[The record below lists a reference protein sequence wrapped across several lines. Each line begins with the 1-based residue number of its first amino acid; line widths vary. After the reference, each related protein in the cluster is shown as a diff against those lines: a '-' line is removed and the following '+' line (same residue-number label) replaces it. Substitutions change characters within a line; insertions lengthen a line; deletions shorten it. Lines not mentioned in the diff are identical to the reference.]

1 MQQAPTR
8 KERRD
13 QARAE
18 RVAREQDAARRAH
31 RKRRLG
37 ILGGVVGLALVA
49 VIAAI
54 AISSGGTS
62 TKSSTTGQTTSL
74 FSGIAENG
82 ITLGSANAPVTLEE
96 YADLQ
101 CPFCREYTVGALP
114 TLVRD
119 YVRTGKVKMVFHDLA
134 FIGQDSVTAGR
145 VAEAAGFQNKLWPFI
160 DRFYAN
166 QQQENTGYVTS
177 DFLTKVASQVPG
189 LDQQK
194 LFRDANSSKTEQLLT
209 QAQARAKTFGIN
221 STPSFVVGRTGQ
233 PGKLLQVTSFTPD
246 AFRPSID
253 SLLASSK

>member
-18 RVAREQDAARRAH
+18 RVARQQDAARRAH

-62 TKSSTTGQTTSL
+62 TKSSTTGHTTSL

-101 CPFCREYTVGALP
+101 CPFCREYTVGAL
-114 TLVRD
+114 
-119 YVRTGKVKMVFHDLA
+119 
-134 FIGQDSVTAGR
+134 
-145 VAEAAGFQNKLWPFI
+145 
-160 DRFYAN
+160 
-166 QQQENTGYVTS
+166 
-177 DFLTKVASQVPG
+177 
-189 LDQQK
+189 
-194 LFRDANSSKTEQLLT
+194 
-209 QAQARAKTFGIN
+209 
-221 STPSFVVGRTGQ
+221 
-233 PGKLLQVTSFTPD
+233 
-246 AFRPSID
+246 
-253 SLLASSK
+253 